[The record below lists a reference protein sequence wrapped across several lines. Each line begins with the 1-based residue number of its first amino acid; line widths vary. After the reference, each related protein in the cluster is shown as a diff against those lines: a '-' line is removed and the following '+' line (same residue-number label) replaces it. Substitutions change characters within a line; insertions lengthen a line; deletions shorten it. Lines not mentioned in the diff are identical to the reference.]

1 VPFSWRKRGM
11 MFRDPSPPPQLP
23 PTRLS
28 VACDHNP
35 LMGEIL
41 REAARNR
48 SLPGAIVESD
58 LHREFGV
65 VTSATA
71 PEVGQSFSMKLCLLR
86 EALVIV
92 EERISSLGEEEEL
105 RALLK
110 VLQDEILSLPNRI
123 ADVHD
128 PVAVLRTL
136 HTVPHIRVAPEFIS
150 AILGIRDERVGGDVE
165 RYSDEQLKAEYAK
178 GGFMYQPSE
187 IVDIWPLFEH
197 LSFAPGAVF
206 YDLGSGYGHAILYG
220 AALRPDLSFRGIEL
234 MSCRVTEC
242 QFVASRLGMA
252 NVAFKAG
259 DLSQGGFSDADILFL
274 FNPFPPDTEGEVRRE
289 IAQLAEVKPIV
300 ILDYRGLVTQSIP
313 SVRAVPFMKVAPY
326 SLAVSRRFYEE
337 SCALAGL
344 PTRGRSERGASR

>member
-1 VPFSWRKRGM
+1 MG
-11 MFRDPSPPPQLP
+11 
-23 PTRLS
+23 
-28 VACDHNP
+28 DHNA

-48 SLPGAIVESD
+48 NLPGAIVESA
-58 LHREFGV
+58 LHRQFGV

-71 PEVGQSFSMKLCLLR
+71 LEVGQSFSMRLSLLR

-92 EERISSLGEEEEL
+92 EERLSSRGEEEEL
-105 RALLK
+105 CAILKLLK
-110 VLQDEILSLPNRI
+110 DETLALPHRI
-123 ADVHD
+123 ADVRD
-128 PVAVLRTL
+128 PIAILRTL
-136 HTVPHIRVAPEFIS
+136 HTVPHIPVAPEFVS

-165 RYSDEQLKAEYAK
+165 RYSEEHLKSEYSR

-187 IVDIWPLFEH
+187 IQDIWPLFEY

-234 MSCRVTEC
+234 MSARVAEC
-242 QFVASRLGMA
+242 QSVASRLGMA
-252 NVAFKAG
+252 NVAFEAG

-289 IAQLAEVKPIV
+289 IAQLATVKPLV

-326 SLAVSRRFYEE
+326 RLSVSRRFYQE
-337 SCALAGL
+337 SRALAGL
-344 PTRGRSERGASR
+344 PTLGRSR

>member
-1 VPFSWRKRGM
+1 MG
-11 MFRDPSPPPQLP
+11 
-23 PTRLS
+23 
-28 VACDHNP
+28 DHTA

-41 REAARNR
+41 REAARNQN
-48 SLPGAIVESD
+48 LPGSIVESALD
-58 LHREFGV
+58 QEFGV

-71 PEVGQSFSMKLCLLR
+71 PAVSQSFSMRLSLVR

-92 EERISSLGEEEEL
+92 EERLSSGGEEGEL

-110 VLQDEILSLPNRI
+110 ILHEETLALPHRI

-136 HTVPHIRVAPEFIS
+136 HTVPHIRVAPEFVS

-165 RYSDEQLKAEYAK
+165 RHSDEQLKAEYSK

-187 IVDIWPLFEH
+187 IVDIQPLFEH
-197 LSFAPGAVF
+197 LSFAPGAAF

-220 AALRPDLSFRGIEL
+220 AALRPDLSFRGIEI
-234 MSCRVTEC
+234 MSDRVAEC
-242 QFVASRLGMA
+242 QSVASRLGMT

-289 IAQLAEVKPIV
+289 IAQIAEVKPLV
-300 ILDYRGLVTQSIP
+300 ILDYRGLVTQSIQ
-313 SVRAVPFMKVAPY
+313 SIRAVPCMKVAPY
-326 SLAVSRRFYEE
+326 RLAVSRRYYEA
-337 SCALAGL
+337 SRALAGL
-344 PTRGRSERGASR
+344 PIRGRFDEGASR